1 MPGDETRKI
10 TTRLEDVIRGMAG
23 QVGEIHGWRGSVD
36 RRLDGVEKGLGTQ
49 NGRID
54 DLESSR
60 DKSIGMGTVLGW
72 VGGFLIGLP
81 SLTYGVIKVV
91 EWLKP

>member
-1 MPGDETRKI
+1 MGQETIAFKKE
-10 TTRLEDVIRGMAG
+10 LEKVIRDMAG
-23 QVGEIHGWRGSVD
+23 QVGEIHGWRGSVN

-60 DKSIGMGTVLGW
+60 DKRIGMGTVLSW
-72 VGGFLIGLP
+72 VGGFLVGLP